1 MHSNYLSL
9 KSKLSLFTAILFV
22 STVMV
27 MAFKLENEVRSEFEA
42 ALTAH
47 QFSRV
52 EQIAGSL
59 EIATRERLA
68 VLAEAART
76 IEPQWLSRP
85 ARLNQ
90 FIAEGAAQY
99 RMFGGGLMVI
109 SAQGAML
116 AHGPQL
122 DGKEA
127 FDFPSREFFR
137 KVIYK
142 GIPAIG
148 TPLRDGRERQP
159 MIMMGAPIRDAD
171 GRVVAA
177 VVGAIRIVG
186 DDLFAEVVA
195 GKLRSEGGLHI
206 VSLKDSLFVTSTD
219 PALVLQP
226 LPPKG
231 SGRMID
237 RYRDGYE
244 GSAVAVD
251 AKGIEE
257 LSSARRLRTA
267 GWLVI
272 ATLPTSIA
280 FESINSIRDKIYF
293 GATLSS
299 LLIPFL
305 LWLYLH
311 GQLTPLSRA
320 ALTLD
325 AMTQGRTPL
334 QPLLAEGSKEIRHLL
349 HSFNLLQR
357 HISEQETSLRDSAE
371 QLRLSAKVFESSCE
385 GIVITDSRMCIVS
398 VNSAF
403 TEMTGYGAD
412 KVIGSSLQVLDSERD
427 DRRFLTRIGEDLQH
441 AEHWQGEVEHR
452 RKNGETYPAW
462 LHVSVIRDAANK
474 PGHYIV
480 GFVDISDRKRA
491 EERIE
496 FMAFHDPLTGLPN
509 RRLAM
514 ERLELAIALAD
525 RSGSRTALMFLDLD
539 NFKTINDS
547 FGHAIGDLLLQAVA
561 SRLTHCIR
569 DSDTICRQGGD
580 EFLIVLGN
588 VQDTDAI
595 TTVTEKILETLAATF
610 DVEGNELS
618 TSSSIGIAVFPDD
631 GRDIDTLLKRADTA
645 MYHAKEAGRNA
656 YSFFTKQMNL
666 DAVEHQRIRVGLLHA
681 LERGE
686 FRLHYQPQIDL
697 ASGAVV
703 GAEALIRWN
712 HPERGTLAPEHFIAI
727 AEESGLIV
735 PIGAWVLREACRQAA
750 AWRKSGLP
758 QLVVAVNVSAIQF
771 KRGDLEACVRQAL
784 EESGLP
790 PACLELELTESILIH
805 DADQV
810 IATLQR
816 LKLLGVMLSIDDFG
830 TGYSSLSYLTR
841 FKVDKLKIDRSFV
854 CDIQN
859 QPGNASMVR
868 AIIQMA
874 RSLNL
879 KTIAEGVEDK
889 ELVAFLRSQHCGEA
903 QGYYYSRP
911 IAAIEFAHY
920 LSHVHAAAA

>member
-1 MHSNYLSL
+1 MQGNYLSL
-9 KSKLSLFTAILFV
+9 KAKLSLFTALLFV

-27 MAFKLENEVRSEFEA
+27 LAFKLEMEVRSEFEA

-52 EQIAGSL
+52 QRIADSL
-59 EIATRERLA
+59 EIATKDRLA
-68 VLAEAART
+68 LLEEAART
-76 IEPQWLSRP
+76 IDPRWLDNP
-85 ARLNQ
+85 ARLKQ
-90 FIAEGAAQY
+90 FLAAGAAQY
-99 RMFGGGLMVI
+99 RMFGGGLMVV
-109 SAQGAML
+109 SDAGSLL
-116 AHGPQL
+116 AHGPQI
-122 DGKEA
+122 DGTEA
-127 FDFPSREFFR
+127 FDFPAREFFR
-137 KVIYK
+137 KIICK
-142 GIPAIG
+142 GLPAIG
-148 TPLRDGRERQP
+148 QPLRDGLDQQP
-159 MIMMGAPIRDAD
+159 TIMMGAPVRDAD

-177 VVGAIRIVG
+177 IVGAIRIKG
-186 DDLFAEVVA
+186 DDMFA
-195 GKLRSEGGLHI
+195 GMTGGRLRAEETLHL
-206 VSLKDSLFVTSTD
+206 VSLRDEIFVASTD
-219 PALVLQP
+219 HALLLQP

-231 SGRMID
+231 GGRMID

-244 GSAVAVD
+244 GSGVALD
-251 AKGIEE
+251 AHGVEE
-257 LSSARRLRTA
+257 LSSARRMGTT

-272 ATLPTSIA
+272 ASLPTSIA
-280 FESINSIRDKIYF
+280 FDSINSIRDKIYF

-299 LLIPFL
+299 LIIPFL
-305 LWLYLH
+305 LWIYLH

-320 ALTLD
+320 AHTLD
-325 AMTQGRTPL
+325 AMTQGRMPL
-334 QPLLAEGSKEIRHLL
+334 QPLLAEGSKEIRRLL
-349 HSFNLLQR
+349 HSFNLLQT
-357 HISEQETSLRDSAE
+357 HINEQKTSLNESAE
-371 QLRLSAKVFESSCE
+371 KLRLSAKVFESSRE
-385 GIVITDSRMCIVS
+385 SIVIADAGMHIVS
-398 VNSAF
+398 VNRAF
-403 TEMTGYGAD
+403 TEMTGYAAAEVAGRP
-412 KVIGSSLQVLDSERD
+412 LRMLDSGKDGDEISR
-427 DRRFLTRIGEDLQH
+427 RIGEHLRH

-452 RKNGETYPAW
+452 RKGGETYPAW
-462 LHVSVIRDAANK
+462 LHVSVIRDAENQ

-491 EERIE
+491 EDRIA

-525 RSGSRTALMFLDLD
+525 RGNSRTALMFLDLD

-561 SRLTHCIR
+561 SRLKACIR

-588 VQDTDAI
+588 VEDADAI
-595 TTVTEKILETLAATF
+595 TTVTEKILETLAVTF

-618 TSSSIGIAVFPDD
+618 TSTSIGIAVFPDD
-631 GRDIDTLLKRADTA
+631 GRDIETLLKRADTA
-645 MYHAKEAGRNA
+645 MYHAKETGRNA
-656 YSFFTKQMNL
+656 YSFFTEQMNL

-681 LERGE
+681 MERGE
-686 FRLHYQPQIDL
+686 FRLHYQPQVDL
-697 ASGAVV
+697 TSGAVV

-712 HPERGTLAPEHFIAI
+712 HPERGILTPEHFIAI

-790 PACLELELTESILIH
+790 PDCLELELTESILIH
-805 DADQV
+805 DTDQV
-810 IATLQR
+810 LATVQR
-816 LKLLGVMLSIDDFG
+816 LKSLGVMLSIDDFG

-841 FKVDKLKIDRSFV
+841 FKVDKLKIDRSFIRDV
-854 CDIQN
+854 QN

-874 RSLNL
+874 LSLNL
-879 KTIAEGVEDK
+879 KTIAEGVEDA
-889 ELVAFLRSQHCGEA
+889 ELVAFLRRQHCEEA
-903 QGYYYSRP
+903 QGYYFSRP
-911 IAAIEFAHY
+911 MPAIEFAHY
-920 LSHVHAAAA
+920 LSQVNAVAA